1 MTWVRTEDSMPLH
14 WKVLRLSDGAYR
26 LWSNALH
33 FANRAVTDGKIFK
46 DLVPSLNHHGRWS
59 PKQLAGFVEE
69 LSGGL
74 WIDRGDHFEIH
85 DYAHHQ
91 AEALKDR
98 VERKREL
105 DRERQ
110 RKKRER
116 EEERARE
123 SLGMSRRDSERD
135 SDRDTTRESH
145 DGHAAKP
152 RSRPDPARPDL
163 SPSGESVNASAP
175 EPSQAKPGQRT
186 HPLGSGPIVGGI
198 DPEEVRLA
206 YVERWEKHARGKRP
220 PMVARGFGSP
230 VWSDLAQAFVDRET
244 TTQILD
250 AAFVDPFVRS
260 TGWTPKA
267 ILGAM
272 PRLSTADVRRNDAEN
287 PANGPG
293 EDEGSGEA
301 TESILGALRA
311 RHDEELLLAEKC
323 ALRGDADG
331 KLRHTAEAARLR
343 VEWRQTRDSARQVAS

>member
-1 MTWVRTEDSMPLH
+1 MRIRTIKPEWLDDERL
-14 WKVLRLSDGAYR
+14 VLASPEARVLSI
-26 LWSNALH
+26 ALIILADDYGNGR
-33 FANRAVTDGKIFK
+33 ANRTILAARVFPGSRDPRETLASAIET
-46 DLVPSLNHHGRWS
+46 
-59 PKQLAGFVEE
+59 LAGAGF
-69 LSGGL
+69 
-74 WIDRGDHFEIH
+74 IDLYEVDGQSYYSIRNWAKHQKVDHPSKPQVPGKPAVSESSR
-85 DYAHHQ
+85 DS
-91 AEALKDR
+91 
-98 VERKREL
+98 RETI
-105 DRERQ
+105 
-110 RKKRER
+110 
-116 EEERARE
+116 ASPRE
-123 SLGMSRRDSERD
+123 SLALDQDQDQEWTSKGEER
-135 SDRDTTRESH
+135 TH
-145 DGHAAKP
+145 
-152 RSRPDPARPDL
+152 
-163 SPSGESVNASAP
+163 AP

-206 YVERWEKHARGKRP
+206 YVERWEQHAAGKRP

-230 VWSDLAQAFVDRET
+230 VWSELAQAFVDRET

-293 EDEGSGEA
+293 EGEGSGED
-301 TESILGALRA
+301 TKSILGALRA

-343 VEWRQTRDSARQVAS
+343 VEWRQARDSMRKVAS